1 MSSCRFPLVAT
12 LRAVV
17 EVTAVRV
24 DGPAARVDELG
35 SCADAVVVLAE
46 VRVPGATLEAFVVAM
61 AGEW

>member
-1 MSSCRFPLVAT
+1 M
-12 LRAVV
+12 

-35 SCADAVVVLAE
+35 SCADTVVVLAE
-46 VRVPGATLEAFVVAM
+46 VRVPDATLEAFVVAM